1 MRKILRQ
8 RTHEGASG
16 VGRGSVAGA
25 SGVSAANAS
34 TANTVSAALSGVRRP
49 GSTPNE
55 SSRRSST
62 SRPTTDILSHL
73 QELKAQERQVLS
85 RGARDTQ
92 PATPN
97 ATGSASAGSGSR
109 HVSSAE
115 ELRSRQERQARE
127 ERLASQYRDQ
137 LHIRMQEINDT
148 AIDLGYQKSVMA
160 QFERQMLGSSS
171 PREQEQL
178 ELERINGVR
187 ALIGLAP
194 LPPLP
199 ALGSVRQSR
208 PGTPM
213 YAASSPAHI
222 PSPSPYSSSHP
233 PPPPPF
239 ALKSA
244 RGSYLQQHRR
254 TTSFGD
260 NAPDRDAHRH
270 RRTDNTAS
278 QQRKSHGRNGSIS
291 EDDEEQDMEIDHE
304 EGEISEEGELV
315 E

>member
-8 RTHEGASG
+8 RTHEG
-16 VGRGSVAGA
+16 GRGSVAGT
-25 SGVSAANAS
+25 SGVSTANAS
-34 TANTVSAALSGVRRP
+34 TANNVSAALSGVRRS

-55 SSRRSST
+55 TSRRSST

-92 PATPN
+92 PATPI
-97 ATGSASAGSGSR
+97 ATGSASVGSGSR
-109 HVSSAE
+109 HVTSAE
-115 ELRSRQERQARE
+115 ELRSKQERQARE

-137 LHIRMQEINDT
+137 LHTRMQGINDT

-178 ELERINGVR
+178 ELERVNGVR
-187 ALIGLAP
+187 ALIGLPP

-222 PSPSPYSSSHP
+222 PSPSPYSSHP

-270 RRTDNTAS
+270 RRTDSTAS
-278 QQRKSHGRNGSIS
+278 QQRKSNARDGGIS

-304 EGEISEEGELV
+304 DGEISEEGELV

>member
-25 SGVSAANAS
+25 CGVSAANAS
-34 TANTVSAALSGVRRP
+34 TANNVSAALSGVRRP
-49 GSTPNE
+49 GFTPNE
-55 SSRRSST
+55 TSRRSST

-92 PATPN
+92 PATPI

-109 HVSSAE
+109 HVTSAE

-137 LHIRMQEINDT
+137 LHTRMQEINDT

-178 ELERINGVR
+178 ELERVNGVR
-187 ALIGLAP
+187 TLIGLPP

-222 PSPSPYSSSHP
+222 PSPSPYSSHP

-244 RGSYLQQHRR
+244 RGSYLQQHQR
-254 TTSFGD
+254 TASFGD
-260 NAPDRDAHRH
+260 NASDRDVHRH
-270 RRTDNTAS
+270 RRTDSTAS
-278 QQRKSHGRNGSIS
+278 QQRRSNARDGGIS

-304 EGEISEEGELV
+304 DGEISEEGELV